1 MTQVVHK
8 MNWSTGRDEEHNFH
22 RLLHMF
28 RVMRLAIF
36 ESYIDV

>member
-1 MTQVVHK
+1 MTQVVPK
-8 MNWSTGRDEEHNFH
+8 MSWSTGRDEEPSFH

-36 ESYIDV
+36 ELCFDV